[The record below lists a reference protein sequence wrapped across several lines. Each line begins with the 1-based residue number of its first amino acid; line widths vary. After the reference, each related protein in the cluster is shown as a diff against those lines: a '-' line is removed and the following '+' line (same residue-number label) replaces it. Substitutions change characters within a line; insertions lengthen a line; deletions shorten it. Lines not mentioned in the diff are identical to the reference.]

1 MHFGIRWKGTGNPV
15 LFLFL
20 SVSIS
25 MLYAQDISSEK
36 ILFAAG
42 DSGYACFRI
51 PAIVSQDGKRLIA
64 FCEGRRAGCSDFG
77 DVDIVMRRSED
88 AGETGSP
95 LERVVDWGELQAG
108 NAAPVWDE
116 FDPMYPNG
124 KLLLFFNTGTAS
136 EWDVRSGKGR
146 RQALFVS
153 SVDGG
158 RSWTTPQN
166 ITHFIH
172 FDSWSVDPERDERT
186 LAFTPGHAI
195 QLKKG
200 PFAGRLYVAANHSI
214 GEPQEAFEDYRSF
227 GIFSDDHGRTWS
239 RSADVPVPA
248 SNEAMAV
255 ETPNG
260 SLELNIRMQDGRI
273 RSRLIAASSD
283 GGATWDTTYYEGAL
297 VSPVCQASILN
308 TGAAGMVFSGPN
320 DEEERINLALW
331 RNKGDGWE
339 APELVHAGFAAYSDL
354 VQLETGAI
362 GVLFDAENYNQIRF
376 QCVPLD

>member
-1 MHFGIRWKGTGNPV
+1 MHFGIRWKSTGIPV

-20 SVSIS
+20 NGATSLPFAQEVSS
-25 MLYAQDISSEK
+25 GQ

-51 PAIVSQDGKRLIA
+51 PAIVSRDGKGLVA
-64 FCEGRRAGCSDFG
+64 FCEGRRGGCSDFG

-88 AGETGSP
+88 AGETWSP

-116 FDPMYPNG
+116 SDPMYPNG
-124 KLLLFFNTGTAS
+124 KLLLFYNTGTAS
-136 EWDVRSGKGR
+136 EWEVRSGKGR
-146 RQALFVS
+146 RQAWFVS

-158 RSWTTPQN
+158 RSWTSPQN
-166 ITHFIH
+166 ITHFVH
-172 FDSWSVDPERDERT
+172 FDAWSADPERDERT

-195 QLKKG
+195 QLKKE

-248 SNEAMAV
+248 SNEAMAT
-255 ETPNG
+255 ETSNG

-273 RSRLIAASSD
+273 RRRLIASSSD
-283 GGATWDTTYYEGAL
+283 GGATWDTTYIEEVL
-297 VSPVCQASILN
+297 VSPVCQASTLN
-308 TGAAGMVFSGPN
+308 TGEAGMVFSGPN
-320 DEEERINLALW
+320 DEEERINLSLW
-331 RNKGDGWE
+331 RNKGDGWGD
-339 APELVHAGFAAYSDL
+339 PELIHAGFAAYSDL
-354 VQLETGAI
+354 VPLEAGSI
-362 GVLFDAENYNQIRF
+362 GVLFEAENYSQIRF
-376 QCVPLD
+376 LRVPSD